1 MTEIARQPTTT
12 DDSLHDERGPSRR
25 QFIAGMGAS
34 TAALIFNFT
43 LPLVAKPAFGAVTPS
58 KISAWIAIGAD
69 ESVTI
74 QVGAQE
80 MGQGILSSLAQ
91 VAASELLVDWG
102 KVTAVH
108 APASPVYANPLTHAQ
123 FTGGSSSMR
132 GFFSAMQ
139 TAGAT
144 VREMLKQAAAN
155 AWNVPISSVVVASG
169 VVTCGANSLTYGQ
182 LASAAALLPAPAN
195 APILGTSPLI
205 GSSPPRLDIPSK
217 VNGSAIFGIDV
228 RVPNMVYAVIKQC
241 PTIGGTLP
249 PGYLPPRGSSSVS
262 YVPLGNAIAAVAAT
276 TEAARSAVNNLTVNW
291 LLPANAAAMDSANIN
306 AVAQNLMASGNA
318 LVAESVGS
326 AQSAI
331 ANSTKRFSAT
341 YSLPFLAHACM
352 EPLACTAS
360 VTSTSCEI
368 WAPTQAP
375 GFAAATAAAIT
386 GLSLDKII
394 VHTTFMGG
402 GLGRKFE
409 MDYVSQAILVSKA
422 IGKPVKL
429 TWTREEDFTHDQYRP
444 MALIQINA
452 GLDAV
457 GNVLGWAH
465 RIVSP
470 SILFQRGYIPDGTVD
485 GQSVDGAV
493 GLDYGFRSRLVE
505 YVRHTSPLPVGF
517 WRSVGHSLNAFAVE
531 SAIDELALLNANPA
545 VDALKFRQNLL
556 AGNPKGLAVLNA
568 AATLAGWGSPL
579 PSGHARGIAY
589 SVGFGSI
596 VAQVV
601 EISVTTTGIR
611 VHKIACAIDCG
622 RAINP
627 DQVVAQMQSGIVHG
641 LSATLWGGISFTNG
655 VAGVRNFS
663 NYRMLRMR
671 EMPQISVTIVNSGGP
686 LGGVGEPGVPPV
698 APAIANAYARLT
710 GKRIRALPMFPGAAT
725 MGDG

>member
-1 MTEIARQPTTT
+1 MSELSVKMPMADQPEH
-12 DDSLHDERGPSRR
+12 SGKGPNRR
-25 QFIAGMGAS
+25 QFIAGMSAS
-34 TAALIFNFT
+34 TAALVFDFT
-43 LPLVAKPAFGAVTPS
+43 LPLIPKPALAGPAPS
-58 KISAWIAIGAD
+58 MISAWIAIGTD

-74 QVGAQE
+74 QVGAQD

-91 VAASELLVDWG
+91 VAASELLVDWS
-102 KVTAVH
+102 KVSAVH
-108 APASPVYANPLTHAQ
+108 APANPVYANPLTHAQ

-132 GFFSAMQ
+132 GFFTAMQ
-139 TAGAT
+139 AAGAT

-155 AWNVPISSVVVASG
+155 AWTVPITSVTVANG
-169 VVTCGANSLTYGQ
+169 VAKYGAKSLTYGQ
-182 LASAAALLPAPAN
+182 LAPAAALLPASAN
-195 APILGTSPLI
+195 PPILGTSPLI
-205 GSSPPRLDIPSK
+205 GASPPRLDIPSK

-228 RVPNMVYAVIKQC
+228 RVPNMVFAVIKQC

-249 PGYLPPRGSSSVS
+249 PGYLPPKSSGSVT
-262 YVPLGNAIAAVAAT
+262 YVPLGNAIAAVAET
-276 TEAARSAVNNLTVNW
+276 TEAARSAVNGLSINW
-291 LLPANAAAMDSANIN
+291 LLPANATAMDSANIN
-306 AVAQNLMASGNA
+306 AVAQSLMTGGNA

-326 AQSAI
+326 AQNAI
-331 ANSTKRFSAT
+331 ANSTKKFSAT

-360 VTSTSCEI
+360 VTGTSCEV

-375 GFAAATAAAIT
+375 AFVAATAAAIT
-386 GLSLDKII
+386 GLSPANIT

-409 MDYVSQAILVSKA
+409 VDYVAQAIRVSKA

-444 MALIQINA
+444 MALIRINA
-452 GLDAV
+452 GLDAA
-457 GNVLGWAH
+457 GNVLGWTH

-493 GLDYGFRSRLVE
+493 GLDYGFGSRLVE
-505 YVRHTSPLPVGF
+505 FVRHPTPLPVGF

-545 VDALKFRQNLL
+545 VDALKFRQKLL

-568 AATLAGWGSPL
+568 AASLAGWGTAL
-579 PSGHARGIAY
+579 PNGHARGIAY

-601 EISVTTTGIR
+601 EISGTTTGIK

-627 DQVVAQMQSGIVHG
+627 DQVIAQMQGGMVHG
-641 LSATLWGGISFTNG
+641 LSATLWGGISFANG
-655 VAGVRNFS
+655 VAGVKNFS
-663 NYRMLRMR
+663 NYRMLRIG

-686 LGGVGEPGVPPV
+686 LGGVGEPGVPAV

-710 GKRIRALPMFPGAAT
+710 GTRIRALPMFPAASK
-725 MGDG
+725 MSDG